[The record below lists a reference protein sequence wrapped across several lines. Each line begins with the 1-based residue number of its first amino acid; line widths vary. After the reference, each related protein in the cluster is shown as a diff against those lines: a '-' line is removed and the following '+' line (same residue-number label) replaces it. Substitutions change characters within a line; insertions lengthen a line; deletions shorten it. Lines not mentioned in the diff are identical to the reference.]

1 MGSVPTVSGTN
12 FRFPV
17 VIKLRIFKCKN
28 LCRLIVSNYNYH
40 GNLSFFS
47 FLIEKQCHVER
58 HQSTT
63 PLFGLLISLSFYIFF
78 LNAKDFS
85 ASITQ
90 IKSAYTAQL
99 YCKVVFKVV

>member
-17 VIKLRIFKCKN
+17 VIKLRIFKCEN
-28 LCRLIVSNYNYH
+28 LCRLIVSNYDYP

-63 PLFGLLISLSFYIFF
+63 PLFGLLELVCHFINFF
-78 LNAKDFS
+78 
-85 ASITQ
+85 
-90 IKSAYTAQL
+90 
-99 YCKVVFKVV
+99 